1 MKKSLAIASFLFYS
15 PPAMFKSFDNNAG
28 SAPRE
33 ICEDAPCCGCCGHE
47 AVWDEEDRYDFSG
60 EDWNRGEYCGV
71 EEEEEEEEE
80 EYEEGGEDS
89 YLDASWED
97 RFEIDMGD
105 Y

>member
-1 MKKSLAIASFLFYS
+1 MRVVDYTLPMSKPYLASVV
-15 PPAMFKSFDNNAG
+15 

-33 ICEDAPCCGCCGHE
+33 ICEDAPCCGCCGHDRHE
-47 AVWDEEDRYDFSG
+47 SYDHEDYDYMNAPIWDEPEDERN
-60 EDWNRGEYCGV
+60 ER
-71 EEEEEEEEE
+71 
-80 EYEEGGEDS
+80 EGGEDS

>member
-1 MKKSLAIASFLFYS
+1 
-15 PPAMFKSFDNNAG
+15 MFNSFDNTVG

-33 ICEDAPCCGCCGHE
+33 ICEDAPCCGCCGH
-47 AVWDEEDRYDFSG
+47 DRYEYEPDY
-60 EDWNRGEYCGV
+60 EYENRWGYHEEPE

-97 RFEIDMGD
+97 RFEMDMGD

>member
-1 MKKSLAIASFLFYS
+1 
-15 PPAMFKSFDNNAG
+15 MFNSFDNTVG

-33 ICEDAPCCGCCGHE
+33 ICEDAPCCGCCGHVSHE

-60 EDWNRGEYCGV
+60 EDWDSFEKGGEEV
-71 EEEEEEEEE
+71 EEEE